1 MNCVICLPVK
11 NCEKHLLNVFSN
23 LLIINQLFIKTSIIF
38 GYDNSK
44 DNSLKLLHTF
54 KNSNKH
60 IDIVI
65 LENTQKPHKYRTHNL
80 EYIRNWMLEI
90 VHERYSHYNYYITI
104 DSDDVCAT
112 PIDINILKK
121 HIDNETNWDVLSFNK
136 PSYYDI
142 WALQYDI
149 FVHHFRCLSYNSN
162 PVICYIRDDIKN
174 KLNNLN
180 ENEYFQVHSAF
191 NGFGIYKLKYLKNIK
206 YDGKTQYYFST
217 EKVQHMIDYLNNHVK
232 NKRKTI
238 QITDSA
244 ENCEHIGLHISM
256 INKYN
261 DVKIMVTK
269 DILFN

>member
-180 ENEYFQVHSAF
+180 
-191 NGFGIYKLKYLKNIK
+191 
-206 YDGKTQYYFST
+206 
-217 EKVQHMIDYLNNHVK
+217 
-232 NKRKTI
+232 
-238 QITDSA
+238 
-244 ENCEHIGLHISM
+244 
-256 INKYN
+256 
-261 DVKIMVTK
+261 
-269 DILFN
+269 